1 MLWSTLVAL
10 DAVFPMGFPTDN
22 AGKLEELSNGFHNHS
37 GGILDGCVMA
47 IDGFAVCPFKTEV
60 IHPKDYRF
68 CKGGFAI
75 IVLAGCDV
83 DAKFECAS
91 CTHSGSTNNIIAWGD
106 CNLYQMLMIDELLP
120 DKYFFIGDEAL
131 TNMQQFLSPWSGTF

>member
-1 MLWSTLVAL
+1 MHLAL
-10 DAVFPMGFPTDN
+10 TVEAQTIS
-22 AGKLEELSNGFHNHS
+22 LH
-37 GGILDGCVMA
+37 A

-120 DKYFFIGDEAL
+120 DKYFFIGDEAFTNTQKFL
-131 TNMQQFLSPWSGTF
+131 TPWSGKF

>member
-1 MLWSTLVAL
+1 VLWSTLVAL

-22 AGKLEELSNGFHNHS
+22 AGRLDELCKGFHNHS

-83 DAKFECAS
+83 DAKFVCAS
-91 CTHSGSTNNIIAWGD
+91 CTHSGSTNNIIA
-106 CNLYQMLMIDELLP
+106 CN
-120 DKYFFIGDEAL
+120 
-131 TNMQQFLSPWSGTF
+131 